1 MRQKIKPVEAAP
13 AAAGALN
20 VVEMYKKALT
30 IRYFEEKV
38 DWLFGR
44 GKLGGTTHLCIGQE
58 AVPVGVASA
67 LRADDYMVSTHR
79 GHGHLIA
86 KGGEPARIFAE
97 LLGKS
102 EGYCKG
108 RGGTQHLCVMGLNF
122 LGTNGITGGG
132 IPIATGAGLSIK
144 LSGDDRVAVCFFG
157 EGASNQ
163 GTFHESLN
171 MASVWKLPVVYVC
184 ENNMYAMSTR
194 FARISASDD
203 VAARAGAYGIEAAIV
218 DGMDAL
224 KVAELAGKV
233 VGRVR
238 AGGGPA
244 LIEAKT
250 YRFCGHSKSDPR
262 TYRTREEEEMWKGKD
277 PIKRLAAA
285 AAEFIPGS
293 EIEGIKRGVL
303 AMIEDAYDA
312 AEKGSDSSTDAALD
326 GVYAKREDIVPQ
338 GNIQSA

>member
-1 MRQKIKPVEAAP
+1 
-13 AAAGALN
+13 
-20 VVEMYKKALT
+20 MYKKALT
-30 IRYFEEKV
+30 IRRFEEKV

-58 AVPVGVASA
+58 AVAVGVASA

-79 GHGHLIA
+79 GHGHLLA

-102 EGYCKG
+102 GGYCKG

-144 LSGDDRVAVCFFG
+144 LSGEDRVAVCFFG

-171 MASVWKLPVVYVC
+171 MASVWKLPVLYVC
-184 ENNMYAMSTR
+184 ENNMYAMSTW

-203 VAARAGAYGIEAAIV
+203 VAARAGAYGIESAIV

-224 KVAELAGKV
+224 KVAEIAAKV
-233 VGRVR
+233 AGRVR
-238 AGGGPA
+238 AGSGPA

-262 TYRTREEEEMWKGKD
+262 TYRTRDEEEMWRAKD
-277 PIKRLAAA
+277 PIKKLEEAVAGLLT
-285 AAEFIPGS
+285 GS
-293 EIEGIKRGVL
+293 EIEGIKGEVL

-312 AEKGSDSSTDAALD
+312 AEKGADHSTDDALE
-326 GVYAKREDIVPQ
+326 GVYAERKDIVPQ
-338 GNIQSA
+338 GDIQGA

>member
-1 MRQKIKPVEAAP
+1 MNTVD
-13 AAAGALN
+13 
-20 VVEMYKKALT
+20 MYKKALT

-58 AVPVGVASA
+58 AVPVGVASV
-67 LRADDYMVSTHR
+67 LRPDDYMVSTHR

-86 KGGEPARIFAE
+86 KGGEPERMFAE
-97 LLGKS
+97 LLGKR

-163 GTFHESLN
+163 GTFHESLQ

-184 ENNMYAMSTR
+184 ENNMYAMSTW
-194 FARISASDD
+194 FAKISACDD
-203 VAARAGAYGIEAAIV
+203 VAARAGSYGIEAAIV

-224 KVAELAGKV
+224 KVAELTGKMV
-233 VGRVR
+233 EKVR
-238 AGGGPA
+238 GGSGPV

-262 TYRTREEEEMWKGKD
+262 TYRTREEEGMWKEKD
-277 PIKRLAAA
+277 PVRRLEAAVSGIITGA
-285 AAEFIPGS
+285 
-293 EIEGIKRGVL
+293 EIEALKRDVL
-303 AMIEDAYDA
+303 AMIENAYEA
-312 AEKGSDSSTDAALD
+312 AEKGSDPGPGAALE
-326 GVYAKREDIVPQ
+326 GVYAEREDFVPQ
-338 GNIQSA
+338 GDIQSA